1 MAIGCP
7 HKYSGRG
14 MKEVRSGLNTLEKEL
29 DAMVADFKT
38 TLNKFYVFEKGQN
51 ELLNLVS
58 GLKGDF
64 VMSSTK

>member
-1 MAIGCP
+1 
-7 HKYSGRG
+7 